1 MAASLL
7 DSLNSELA
15 TVRRIQK
22 SCGGDVDEELANAQ
36 RRGDK
41 FLMLKARL
49 ASELGKLAEV
59 QQSSHTVGTCKRT
72 QLTVRHP
79 LPAAL
84 FPSWSEP
91 RGAQPQCRHP
101 QEEDQARQ

>member
-59 QQSSHTVGTCKRT
+59 QQSSNTVGTCKRP
-72 QLTVRHP
+72 QLTVLHP
-79 LPAAL
+79 RSCCSLPL
-84 FPSWSEP
+84 LV
-91 RGAQPQCRHP
+91 RT
-101 QEEDQARQ
+101 

>member
-59 QQSSHTVGTCKRT
+59 
-72 QLTVRHP
+72 
-79 LPAAL
+79 
-84 FPSWSEP
+84 
-91 RGAQPQCRHP
+91 
-101 QEEDQARQ
+101 